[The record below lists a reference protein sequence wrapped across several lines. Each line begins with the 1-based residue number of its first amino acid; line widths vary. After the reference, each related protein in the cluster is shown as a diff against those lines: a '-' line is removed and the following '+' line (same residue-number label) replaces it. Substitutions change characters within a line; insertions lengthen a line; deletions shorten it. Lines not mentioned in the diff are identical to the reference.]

1 MKTRIKVGCLNGAKT
16 YVEYVKNKVTV
27 CKVCGECFYYVN
39 KKVYCSKKCADEY
52 HLKAIKKKQHEKN
65 LSRRLGLRTGETG
78 TINEMLVAI
87 DLIKNG
93 YKVFMPFDTT
103 SPYDILALK
112 NGSYKRIQVKTGNVL
127 ASGTK
132 SPVKLRNNEWD
143 IVAVV
148 YDLEAIEYEFR
159 QL

>member
-1 MKTRIKVGCLNGAKT
+1 MERKEEIKTA
-16 YVEYVKNKVTV
+16 
-27 CKVCGECFYYVN
+27 CKVCGEELPYAGNGKRTVFCSYE
-39 KKVYCSKKCADEY
+39 CSKDN
-52 HLKAIKKKQHEKN
+52 LIKKQHKQN

-93 YKVFMPFDTT
+93 YKVFMPFDST
-103 SPYDILALK
+103 SPFDILALK
-112 NGSYKRIQVKTGNVL
+112 DNSYKRIQVKTGVVL
-127 ASGTK
+127 ASGTRA
-132 SPVKLRNNEWD
+132 PVRLNNKEWD

-148 YDLEAIEYEFR
+148 YDLNEIVYEFK